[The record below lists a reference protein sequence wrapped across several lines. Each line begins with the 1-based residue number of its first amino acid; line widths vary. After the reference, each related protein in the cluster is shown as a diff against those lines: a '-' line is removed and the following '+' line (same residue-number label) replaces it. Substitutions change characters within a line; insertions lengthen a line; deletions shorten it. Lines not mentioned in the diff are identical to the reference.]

1 MTRRGLIG
9 LCLIVTAVIANYAP
23 LLNTHSEQDACVF
36 GPVSNADY
44 RAYLARAK
52 EQSAI
57 AMPALYQMDDSA
69 VGLKLNN
76 LFETLS
82 RDKSD
87 VYSRIAIMHATLRS
101 VGAEYR
107 NTNGNEIDQG
117 RSDPFLV
124 SRTVPISFQYLLDVN
139 RVWVFAPWPWPRDAW
154 VIGSLA
160 GPRYQRPSGPLYPE
174 KTGGISFIFHG
185 PTLERPLG
193 FDIRR
198 DDTCPPI
205 PGLAVADDFAFKR
218 D

>member
-1 MTRRGLIG
+1 MARGKWIG
-9 LCLIVTAVIANYAP
+9 IYIVLAAILANYVP
-23 LLNTHSEQDACVF
+23 LLNMHAEQDACVF

-44 RAYLARAK
+44 RAYLARAR
-52 EQSAI
+52 EHRAI
-57 AMPALYQMDDSA
+57 ATPAIYYMDDRTVA
-69 VGLKLNN
+69 LKLND

-87 VYSRIAIMHATLRS
+87 VYSRIAIMHAALRS

-107 NTNGNEIDQG
+107 NTNGNEIDEG
-117 RSDPFLV
+117 RSDPFRV

-139 RVWVFAPWPWPRDAW
+139 RVWVFAPWPRDAW

-160 GPRYQRPSGPLYPE
+160 GPRYRRPSGPLDPE

-193 FDIRR
+193 YDVRR
-198 DDTCPPI
+198 VGSCPPV
-205 PGLAVADDFAFKR
+205 PSADVAETFSRKPN
-218 D
+218 